1 MRLLITGASGYLG
14 SELMRQAPGAEGWN
28 RSGGVHRAVD
38 VRDAQAVNAALATL
52 RPECVIHTAYR
63 ENGPD
68 AHATTVSGA
77 ANVATAARAAGA
89 RLIHLSTDVVF
100 DGRGGA
106 PYREAD
112 APSPITEYG
121 RQKAAAER
129 AVTAA
134 HPFAV
139 IVRTSLIYGGP
150 DPSRHEQAAQREDMA
165 FYTDELR
172 CPVVVGE
179 LAAALL
185 ELSEMRFSGV
195 LNVAGADAVS
205 RWEFACLVAGRADLP
220 SALSADR
227 PDPRPLDCRLDTSL
241 SRRILRHAPGGI
253 RARGAR

>member
-1 MRLLITGASGYLG
+1 
-14 SELMRQAPGAEGWN
+14 
-28 RSGGVHRAVD
+28 
-38 VRDAQAVNAALATL
+38 
-52 RPECVIHTAYR
+52 
-63 ENGPD
+63 
-68 AHATTVSGA
+68 
-77 ANVATAARAAGA
+77 
-89 RLIHLSTDVVF
+89 
-100 DGRGGA
+100 
-106 PYREAD
+106 
-112 APSPITEYG
+112 
-121 RQKAAAER
+121 
-129 AVTAA
+129 
-134 HPFAV
+134 
-139 IVRTSLIYGGP
+139 
-150 DPSRHEQAAQREDMA
+150 MA

-195 LNVAGADAVS
+195 LHVAGADAVS